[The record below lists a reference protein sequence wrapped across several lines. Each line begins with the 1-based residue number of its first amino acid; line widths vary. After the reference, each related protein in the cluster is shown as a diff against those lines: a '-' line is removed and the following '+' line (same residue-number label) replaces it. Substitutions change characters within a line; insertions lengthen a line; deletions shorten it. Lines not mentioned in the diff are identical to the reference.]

1 MKSIFT
7 KYRLQM
13 IKEESHK
20 YEISKKISSPKD
32 ATEVVKCVL
41 GLHEQAEEV
50 GVLITLNN
58 KNNVTGLFEV
68 SRGTINASYLNCR
81 EIFKRAILN
90 NAKSI
95 IVAHNHPS
103 GDSTPSKE
111 DISVTEAIKKS
122 GHFLGIELL
131 DHIIIGDD
139 NSTSL
144 KERGLI

>member
-32 ATEVVKCVL
+32 ATEVVKSVV

-50 GVLITLNN
+50 AILITLNN

-68 SRGTINASYLNCR
+68 SRGSINSSILNCR

-95 IVAHNHPS
+95 IIAHNHPS
-103 GDSTPSKE
+103 GDPHPSKE
-111 DISVTEAIKKS
+111 DICVTKCIKEAGKI
-122 GHFLGIELL
+122 LDIELL

-139 NSTSL
+139 NSFSL
-144 KERGLI
+144 KEKGLM